1 MSHDNRKWVIMTMTA
16 INAGDIMDGDDIIGN
31 TFVSNAIQTS
41 KETLRKTLDGTKAIL
56 KWDGDT
62 PSVFDG
68 MTTYN
73 HSQILAIL
81 NDVDGDWYSEV
92 NN

>member
-1 MSHDNRKWVIMTMTA
+1 MSWENRKWVIVNYSNVT
-16 INAGDIMDGDDIIGN
+16 DGMISACNEGSRD
-31 TFVSNAIQTS
+31 V
-41 KETLRKTLDGTKAIL
+41 LRHTITGTDKVIL

-62 PSVFDG
+62 PEVFDG

-81 NDVDGDWYSEV
+81 NDVDGDWYSD
-92 NN
+92 N

>member
-1 MSHDNRKWVIMTMTA
+1 MRFENRKWII
-16 INAGDIMDGDDIIGN
+16 INVSDITDEMI
-31 TFVSNAIQTS
+31 SSAIQTS
-41 KETLRKTLDGTKAIL
+41 KDTLRKTTDGTKAIL

-62 PSVFDG
+62 PEVFDG

-81 NDVDGDWYSEV
+81 NDVDGDWYSD
-92 NN
+92 N